1 MKNFFKFAENNTHW
15 RQEFFAGITTFL
27 TMSYIIF
34 VHPAILAETGMDKGA
49 LITATALAA
58 FVGSLLMGLWA
69 NVPLALAPGM
79 GLNAFFAYSLVLGQQ
94 VTWQTALGVVFVS
107 GILFLILTLLG
118 VREKV
123 VDAIPL
129 SLRIAIPAGIGLF
142 VTFVGLRNLG
152 LVVEHPATLVT
163 LGKLNLPV
171 LLGLLGLLL
180 VVVLEIK
187 KIKGSIL
194 IGIIITTVLGIL
206 FGQVPLPSSIIAM
219 PYSLAPI
226 AFQFDLL
233 SALHYGLWASVF
245 SFMFV
250 DLFDSVGT
258 ILGCAYE
265 GNFVDENGKIK
276 KINKMLEVD
285 AVSTV
290 VGAALGTSTTTT
302 YVESASGIAAGGR
315 TGFTAIVVAFLFLF
329 ALLFSPIIS
338 IVPAFA
344 TAPALVVVGV
354 YMMKNISH
362 IDFTN
367 FREAI
372 PAFLIIVLMPL
383 TYSISHGLSFGFLA
397 YVLIY
402 VFSGKLR
409 KISLVLWVVAILSA
423 INLIVG

>member
-1 MKNFFKFAENNTHW
+1 MNNFFHLTENNTNW
-15 RQEFFAGITTFL
+15 QKEFFAGITTFL

-34 VHPAILAETGMDKGA
+34 VHPSILAETGMDKGA
-49 LITATALAA
+49 VITATALAA

-94 VTWQTALGVVFVS
+94 ISWQTALGVVFIS
-107 GILFLILTLLG
+107 GILFLILTLIG
-118 VREKV
+118 VREKI

-129 SLRIAIPAGIGLF
+129 SLRISIPAGIGLF
-142 VTFVGLRNLG
+142 ITFVGLRNLG
-152 LVVEHPATLVT
+152 LVVDHPATLVA
-163 LGKLNLPV
+163 LGEFNLSV
-171 LLGLLGLLL
+171 LIGLLGLLL
-180 VVVLEIK
+180 IVVLEIK

-194 IGIIITTVLGIL
+194 IGIIITTIVGIFLGE
-206 FGQVPLPSSIIAM
+206 VPLPDSVISL
-219 PYSLAPI
+219 PYSIAPI
-226 AFQFDLL
+226 ALQFDIVG
-233 SALHYGLWASVF
+233 ALHYGLWASVF

-265 GNFVDENGKIK
+265 GGFVDENGKIK

-315 TGFTAIVVAFLFLF
+315 TGLTAIVVAVLFLVS
-329 ALLFSPIIS
+329 LLFSPLIS

-344 TAPALVVVGV
+344 TAPALIVVGV

-362 IDFTN
+362 IDFTH
-367 FREAI
+367 FSESI
-372 PAFLIIVLMPL
+372 PAFLVIVLMPL
-383 TYSISHGLSFGFLA
+383 TYSISNGLSFGFLT
-397 YVLIY
+397 YVAIH
-402 VFSGKLR
+402 VFSVQFH
-409 KISLVLWVVAILSA
+409 KISFVLWIVAILS
-423 INLIVG
+423 IVNLIVV